1 MKNKKYFLLKKIF
14 DHIWALVGLFVLAP
28 LFILIALLIK
38 LDSRGP
44 IFFKQRRIG
53 RHKKEFKILKFRT
66 MKIETPGNVPTHQ
79 MKDAKMYIT
88 RVGKFLR
95 KTSLDELP
103 QFINIL
109 KGDMSFVGPR
119 PALYN
124 QDDLVFERE
133 KHGVHEVYPGV
144 TGWAQVNGRD
154 TLPIP
159 QKAALDGEYIK
170 HFGFFTDFKLLIKTV
185 LAILKSDGVVEGGT
199 GTLESKHGDSPS

>member
-1 MKNKKYFLLKKIF
+1 MGIYYYIKRIF
-14 DHIWALVGLFVLAP
+14 DFTYALIGLILLSPIFM
-28 LFILIALLIK
+28 FIGFLIK

-44 IFFKQRRIG
+44 IFFTQRRIG
-53 RHKKEFKILKFRT
+53 QHKIEFKMLKFRT
-66 MKIETPGNVPTHQ
+66 MKSDAPHNVPTHL
-79 MKDAKMYIT
+79 MKDPGKYIT
-88 RVGKFLR
+88 RIGKVLR

-124 QDDLVFERE
+124 QDDLVIERE
-133 KHGVHEVYPGV
+133 KYGVHRVLPGV

-159 QKAALDGEYIK
+159 DKAKLDGEYIK
-170 HFGFFTDFKLLIKTV
+170 HFGLWTDAKLLVKTV
-185 LAILKSDGVVEGGT
+185 FAILKSEGVVEGGT
-199 GTLESKHGDSPS
+199 GMLESSHKEIKS

>member
-1 MKNKKYFLLKKIF
+1 MGFYYYIKRIF
-14 DHIWALVGLFVLAP
+14 DFTYALIGLILLSPIFM
-28 LFILIALLIK
+28 FIGFLIK

-44 IFFKQRRIG
+44 IFFTQRRIG
-53 RHKKEFKILKFRT
+53 QHKIEFKMLKFRT
-66 MKIETPGNVPTHQ
+66 MKSDAPHNVPTHL
-79 MKDAKMYIT
+79 MKDPGKYIT
-88 RVGKFLR
+88 RIGKVLR

-124 QDDLVFERE
+124 QDDLVIERE
-133 KHGVHEVYPGV
+133 KYGVHRVLPGV

-159 QKAALDGEYIK
+159 DKAKLDGEYIK
-170 HFGFFTDFKLLIKTV
+170 HFGLWTDAKLLVKTV
-185 LAILKSDGVVEGGT
+185 FAIVKSEGVVEGGT
-199 GTLESKHGDSPS
+199 GTLESNRKDIKS

>member
-1 MKNKKYFLLKKIF
+1 MGFYYYIKRIF
-14 DHIWALVGLFVLAP
+14 DFTYALIGLILLSPIFM
-28 LFILIALLIK
+28 FIGFLIK

-44 IFFKQRRIG
+44 IFFTQRRIG
-53 RHKKEFKILKFRT
+53 QHKIEFKMLKFRT
-66 MKIETPGNVPTHQ
+66 MKNDAPSNVPTHL
-79 MKDAKMYIT
+79 MKEPGKYIT
-88 RVGKFLR
+88 RVGKILR

-124 QDDLVFERE
+124 QDDLVIERE
-133 KHGVHEVYPGV
+133 KYGVHRVLPGV

-159 QKAALDGEYIK
+159 DKAKLDGEYIK
-170 HFGFFTDFKLLIKTV
+170 HFGLWTDAKLLVKTV
-185 LAILKSDGVVEGGT
+185 FAIVKSDGVVEGGT
-199 GTLESKHGDSPS
+199 GTLESNRKDIKS

>member
-1 MKNKKYFLLKKIF
+1 MGIYYYTKRIF
-14 DHIWALVGLFVLAP
+14 DFIYALFGLIILAP
-28 LFILIALLIK
+28 LFLIIGFLIK

-44 IFFKQRRIG
+44 VFFTQRRIG
-53 RHKKEFKILKFRT
+53 KDKIEFKMLKFRT
-66 MKIETPGNVPTHQ
+66 MKIDTPHNVPTHL
-79 MKDAKMYIT
+79 MKEPSKYIT
-88 RVGKFLR
+88 RVGKILR

-124 QDDLVFERE
+124 QDDLVAERE
-133 KHGVHEVYPGV
+133 KHGVHQVLPGV

-159 QKAALDGEYIK
+159 EKAKLDGEYIK
-170 HFGFFTDFKLLIKTV
+170 HFSLWTDFKLLLKTLVAIIK
-185 LAILKSDGVVEGGT
+185 SEGVVEGGT
-199 GTLESKHGDSPS
+199 GALEAKDKGFKS